1 MIEETAADGTRVL
14 TIPNLLSF
22 LRLASVPVFLWLW
35 LSDRR
40 DAAVILYAA
49 GAWTDFFDGMIA
61 RRTNSVT
68 ELGKLLDPLAD
79 RVFIIAL
86 TVALVAG
93 GVLPW
98 WLAATIV
105 ARDALLLAVFP
116 FVERRGIERIPVN
129 QVGKS
134 ATASLLVGLTLLAV
148 SETSLEWASVGVM
161 PGLTLTVLGGVLYW
175 VAAGL
180 YGREAARRMRM
191 LEAKRTA

>member
-1 MIEETAADGTRVL
+1 MIEETTVDGTRIF
-14 TIPNLLSF
+14 TSPNLLSF

-35 LSDRR
+35 LGGRR

-86 TVALVAG
+86 TVALVAA

-98 WLAATIV
+98 FFAAAIV
-105 ARDALLLAVFP
+105 VRDALLLAVFP
-116 FVERRGIERIPVN
+116 FLERRGVERIPVN
-129 QVGKS
+129 RVGKS
-134 ATASLLVGLTLLAV
+134 ATASLLVGLTLLAL
-148 SETSLEWASVGVM
+148 SETSLDWASVGVI
-161 PGLTLTVLGGVLYW
+161 PGLTLTVLGAVLYW

-180 YGREAARRMRM
+180 YGREAARRMRT
-191 LEAKRTA
+191 LDAERPA